1 VHIPWCLL
9 SPGSPYVGKLA
20 TTSFSVS
27 FQGSPYAGKPTDTS
41 FYVFVNIGRF
51 VGQNPIF
58 EFTQNTLVN
67 NYLAKWFFLL
77 AIGFLRSPEKGRE
90 REREEAHEDEMGRD
104 EKMRWA

>member
-1 VHIPWCLL
+1 
-9 SPGSPYVGKLA
+9 
-20 TTSFSVS
+20 
-27 FQGSPYAGKPTDTS
+27 
-41 FYVFVNIGRF
+41 
-51 VGQNPIF
+51 
-58 EFTQNTLVN
+58 LVN